1 MKKHTYIVFTVAV
14 LALVLSAFI
23 AACSKPAEPAAPA
36 GNLDGKTLVEER
48 CGTHHDLARVEN
60 AKKTAEEWEANV
72 KRMVG
77 KGAQL
82 NADEQKAVIEYL
94 AATYK

>member
-1 MKKHTYIVFTVAV
+1 MRKQISALFTVAL
-14 LALVLSAFI
+14 LALLLSAFI
-23 AACSKPAEPAAPA
+23 AACSKPIEPAAPA
-36 GNLDGKTLVEER
+36 GDLDGETLVEER
-48 CGTHHDLARVEN
+48 CGTHHDLARVQN
-60 AKKTAEEWEANV
+60 AKKTEAEWEANV